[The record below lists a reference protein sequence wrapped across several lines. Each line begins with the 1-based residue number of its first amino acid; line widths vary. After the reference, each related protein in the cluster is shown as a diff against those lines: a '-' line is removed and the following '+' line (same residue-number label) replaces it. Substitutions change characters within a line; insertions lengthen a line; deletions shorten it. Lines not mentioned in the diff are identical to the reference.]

1 MFYTMYIAYLA
12 LLVKKKISFS
22 ATGGTRKK
30 TTLRL
35 PSPVLGKWSNY
46 FNKIL
51 NCDNFNI

>member
-1 MFYTMYIAYLA
+1 MSSRDFYIGGDEN
-12 LLVKKKISFS
+12 ISFS

-35 PSPVLGKWSNY
+35 PSPALGKWSYY